1 METGASAD
9 GIGVVHDTAD
19 TALSSRQRE
28 EMAFIYTF
36 HFMITI
42 TQVVCHIFVGMQDFS
57 V

>member
-1 METGASAD
+1 MEAGASAD

-42 TQVVCHIFVGMQDFS
+42 TQTV
-57 V
+57 